1 MKVNHR
7 RGETKSMVWRK
18 NDKPRYFP
26 SRSFS
31 HYNSWRKKQTNK
43 KMRYLDKRLVREE
56 EALFPVRKKNIKWV
70 W

>member
-7 RGETKSMVWRK
+7 RGETKSMVWR
-18 NDKPRYFP
+18 RSHSRAYFHT
-26 SRSFS
+26 RSFS

-56 EALFPVRKKNIKWV
+56 EALFPVRKKNIKWD